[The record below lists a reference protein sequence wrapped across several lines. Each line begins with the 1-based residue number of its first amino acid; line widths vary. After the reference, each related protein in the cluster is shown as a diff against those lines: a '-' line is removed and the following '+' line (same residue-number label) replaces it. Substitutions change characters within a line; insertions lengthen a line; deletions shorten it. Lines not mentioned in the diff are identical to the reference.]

1 MTATTDARIGST
13 VQELRE
19 RRGLTQVRLA
29 EAMSAR
35 GHAWHQQTVVKTEKG
50 LRPLRLT
57 EACDLASVLHVELP
71 VLAGL
76 EDTRTAHLEM
86 RGHLDRAEEA
96 ERALAAAEAAAEAAR
111 ASLRIAARGVDDL
124 PADLSARVEA
134 LLPEARTRTA
144 REVPAD
150 FSHRP
155 FPAAEDRSPAGSAE
169 TSTE

>member
-1 MTATTDARIGST
+1 MTATTDAHIGAT

-19 RRGLTQVRLA
+19 RLGLTQVRLA
-29 EAMSAR
+29 EAMAGR

-57 EACDLASVLHVELP
+57 EACDLASVLHVDLP

-76 EDTRTAHLEM
+76 EDVHTAHLAV

-111 ASLRIAARGVDDL
+111 TSLRIAARGVEDL
-124 PADLSARVEA
+124 PTELSARVAA
-134 LLPEARTRTA
+134 LL
-144 REVPAD
+144 
-150 FSHRP
+150 S
-155 FPAAEDRSPAGSAE
+155 GSAAATSAAQGPDAALRDTASPSESATE
-169 TSTE
+169 TSAQ